1 MAWHDWGNKP
11 TFSTQG
17 ITAAPSTGTLIGA
30 IDSTV
35 LGTASY
41 RPGQSGCFRV
51 TWIVGCDTNAAWQLE
66 RAASSTLTDAVPETI
81 WLRSP
86 SNQSGQYVGTMCLE
100 KDQFLRARMASTGA
114 NAAAYIQAE
123 PLT

>member
-1 MAWHDWGNKP
+1 MGWHDWGNKP
-11 TFSTQG
+11 VFSTQG
-17 ITAAPSTGTLIGA
+17 ITSAPSTATLIGA

-35 LGTASY
+35 LGTKDLIGS
-41 RPGQSGCFRV
+41 QSRLFRV

-66 RAASSTLTDAVPETI
+66 RAQSSTLADAVAETI

-86 SNQSGQYVGTMCLE
+86 SNQSGQYVGTMNLE
-100 KDQFLRARMASTGA
+100 RNDFLRARMASTGA

-123 PLT
+123 PLI